1 MAAKKLIQLKQ
12 ISWPQAYH
20 TKEACVTWVVS
31 ECWSRSTDISN
42 SVSSL
47 DHICT
52 QIWKHRREFLGS
64 QMTTKEISQ
73 PFKLTKNSE
82 AANILSSITETES
95 CTQFCAT
102 ILSKV
107 FIFLDSV
114 KIKFKKILSGFNC
127 CMFSSFELT
136 LVSVLQKKRTV

>member
-1 MAAKKLIQLKQ
+1 
-12 ISWPQAYH
+12 
-20 TKEACVTWVVS
+20 
-31 ECWSRSTDISN
+31 
-42 SVSSL
+42 
-47 DHICT
+47 
-52 QIWKHRREFLGS
+52 
-64 QMTTKEISQ
+64 MTTKEISQ